1 MYRRPVRRVEGK
13 MYCQNCGTELPTGAL
28 LCSSCGAHVPGHPPG
43 KEPASFRQLLEET
56 RRSAHDLAD
65 STTQLTK
72 RLASKAETAAKDP
85 SASAKKAAKRV
96 AKELDAAAR
105 EVERILRDL

>member
-1 MYRRPVRRVEGK
+1 
-13 MYCQNCGTELPTGAL
+13 MYCQNCGKDLPAGAL
-28 LCSSCGAHVPGHPPG
+28 LCSSCGAHVPSYHTG

-56 RRSAHDLAD
+56 RRSAHDLVD
-65 STTQLTK
+65 STAQLTK

-85 SASAKKAAKRV
+85 STSAKKAAKRV

-105 EVERILRDL
+105 EVERILQDL